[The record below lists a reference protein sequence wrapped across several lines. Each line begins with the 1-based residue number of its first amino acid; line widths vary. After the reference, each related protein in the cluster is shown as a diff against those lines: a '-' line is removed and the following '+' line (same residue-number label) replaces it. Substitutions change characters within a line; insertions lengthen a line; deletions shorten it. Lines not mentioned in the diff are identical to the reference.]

1 MTPALAIL
9 CAVAAG
15 ACFGWALCRRVA
27 LIRVN
32 DGIAR
37 VGRSNDEMQ
46 RYLKSAAAQRT
57 ALLVAARDV
66 VAATEP
72 GLPRCRVGMADQ
84 FVSAVEALAEA
95 AAPVEPKEGWRS

>member
-15 ACFGWALCRRVA
+15 ACFGAAV
-27 LIRVN
+27 
-32 DGIAR
+32 
-37 VGRSNDEMQ
+37 MQ
-46 RYLKSAAAQRT
+46 RLLSAHIRHADAQRAAAAAQRT

-66 VAATEP
+66 VAAIEP